1 MHYNHIENIAESI
14 GTAQS
19 ILKSLLAQRFTSNS
33 DLIGS
38 NDDKEVLHEYAQPPQ
53 SVLIGLRKRQ
63 PQPHLP
69 LPRTRANW
77 RP

>member
-38 NDDKEVLHEYAQPPQ
+38 NDDKEVLHEYAQ
-53 SVLIGLRKRQ
+53 SALDKAMSDLSTLSR
-63 PQPHLP
+63 LMD
-69 LPRTRANW
+69 
-77 RP
+77 